1 MSGKYL
7 AHDAWSPSAFGR
19 AAFAAAPLDQ
29 PVEGAGSGRHSDLPA
44 GALRP
49 SPILFEAG
57 SPFDRTGRR
66 ALFESNV
73 LLFSPAAGR
82 IACRARTRSAT
93 VPDVISQVSSPRIAL
108 VETDPERA
116 SPVIAA
122 LHAAGWTDIAH
133 VSETRG
139 LARRIESLRPDIVLI
154 DLADPSRDALES
166 LSLASGATERPVAMF
181 VDRTD
186 PELTRSALEAGL
198 SAYVV
203 AGLDPERVKSVIE
216 TAAARFAVQRSMRA
230 ELDAAKAALEERKTV
245 DRAKGILMR
254 AKGIGEAEAYA
265 LLRKSAMDRGL
276 RIGELA
282 RSIVAAADLLG

>member
-1 MSGKYL
+1 M
-7 AHDAWSPSAFGR
+7 
-19 AAFAAAPLDQ
+19 
-29 PVEGAGSGRHSDLPA
+29 
-44 GALRP
+44 
-49 SPILFEAG
+49 
-57 SPFDRTGRR
+57 
-66 ALFESNV
+66 
-73 LLFSPAAGR
+73 
-82 IACRARTRSAT
+82 
-93 VPDVISQVSSPRIAL
+93 ISQVSSPRIAL

-122 LHAAGWTDIAH
+122 LHSAGWTDIAL